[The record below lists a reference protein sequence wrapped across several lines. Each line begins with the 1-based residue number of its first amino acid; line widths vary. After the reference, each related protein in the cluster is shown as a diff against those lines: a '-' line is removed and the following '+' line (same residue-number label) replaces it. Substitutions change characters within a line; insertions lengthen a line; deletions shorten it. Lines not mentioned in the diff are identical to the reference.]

1 MNGNQFIKNKTLV
14 EKQCFNKYF
23 VSPFE
28 LDTFQGQE
36 IQKRKN
42 LQRIMTLQIK
52 P

>member
-1 MNGNQFIKNKTLV
+1 MNTNSSK
-14 EKQCFNKYF
+14 KQRVNKYF

-36 IQKRKN
+36 IRKRKN